1 MTDVILKKD
10 ERKTLCSQEGYLA
23 SQNNSNEDDI
33 LNSLQRLEVDE
44 VRITEQK
51 EHLTALLNR
60 LEIKV
65 KEEVEKRK
73 RKVERLDLEVAD
85 LKRRCEKVSSW
96 INSES
101 IVESSQAEL

>member
-10 ERKTLCSQEGYLA
+10 ARKTLCAQEGYLA

-101 IVESSQAEL
+101 IVESSQVEL

>member
-1 MTDVILKKD
+1 MPNVIPKKD
-10 ERKTLCSQEGYLA
+10 EGKTLHTQEGYLA
-23 SQNNSNEDDI
+23 SQKSSNEDDI

-44 VRITEQK
+44 VHITEQK
-51 EHLTALLNR
+51 EHLTALLKK

-73 RKVERLDLEVAD
+73 RKVERLDSEVAD